1 MTIENWAIRAF
12 RPADAPAFAALNKR
26 WIEEL
31 FELEES
37 DLRQLDH
44 PQTAIL
50 DKGGYIA
57 IADASGWVVGT
68 GAILP
73 ACNPPEDGRIW
84 LEVIKMTTDLA
95 AQRKGIGN
103 AIMHRLI
110 EFAREQGADAVWLET
125 NAKLEAATAL
135 YEKHGFRILAEAE
148 QWPTPYDRCN
158 LQMVLELR
166 G

>member
-1 MTIENWAIRAF
+1 MTIRNWDIRAF

-37 DLRQLDH
+37 DLRQLEH

-50 DKGGYIA
+50 DKGGFIA
-57 IADASGWVVGT
+57 IADANGWVVGT

-73 ACNPPEDGRIW
+73 ASNCPDDGRKW

-95 AQRKGIGN
+95 AQRRGIGS
-103 AIMHRLI
+103 AIMQRLI
-110 EFAREQGADAVWLET
+110 EFAREQQADAIWLET

-135 YEKHGFRILAEAE
+135 YERYGFRALGPDEV
-148 QWPTPYDRCN
+148 WPTPYDRCN
-158 LQMVLELR
+158 LQMVLHL
-166 G
+166 